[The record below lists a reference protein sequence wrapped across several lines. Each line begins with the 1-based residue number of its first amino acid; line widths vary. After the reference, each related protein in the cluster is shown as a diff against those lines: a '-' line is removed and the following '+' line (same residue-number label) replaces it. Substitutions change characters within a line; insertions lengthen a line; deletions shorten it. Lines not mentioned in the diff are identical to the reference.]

1 VQILRSLVGVGV
13 LSELDR
19 AAFMAGLDTVS
30 AKMGRDLAMLDRE
43 TFLREYGHLRPGT
56 YDILAPRY
64 DEAPDRYFNWP
75 RPDANASSEE
85 RRRPFALSLS
95 QMRDIE
101 RLLAEHRIEHDVVG
115 LFGFLEAGIRG
126 REYSKF
132 VFSRSLSDALVLI
145 GQLGEAH
152 GFSRDDISYADI
164 GSIYRLY
171 ASAASPGEVLA
182 ESIARGRRAHQRT
195 RAIAMPPLLSRGED
209 VWWFEMPP
217 TEPNFLTQ
225 RRVSGPVGRLEGDA
239 DLSGTIALVANAD
252 PGYDWILSR
261 GIAGFITAYGGA
273 NSHMAIRASELDLP
287 AVIGAGEVLFARWSA
302 AQQLEIDAANR
313 QVWVIR

>member
-1 VQILRSLVGVGV
+1 
-13 LSELDR
+13 
-19 AAFMAGLDTVS
+19 
-30 AKMGRDLAMLDRE
+30 
-43 TFLREYGHLRPGT
+43 
-56 YDILAPRY
+56 
-64 DEAPDRYFNWP
+64 
-75 RPDANASSEE
+75 
-85 RRRPFALSLS
+85 
-95 QMRDIE
+95 
-101 RLLAEHRIEHDVVG
+101 
-115 LFGFLEAGIRG
+115 
-126 REYSKF
+126 
-132 VFSRSLSDALVLI
+132 
-145 GQLGEAH
+145 
-152 GFSRDDISYADI
+152 
-164 GSIYRLY
+164 
-171 ASAASPGEVLA
+171 
-182 ESIARGRRAHQRT
+182 
-195 RAIAMPPLLSRGED
+195 MPPLLSRGDD

-225 RRVSGPVGRLEGDA
+225 RRVSGPVGRLDVGM